1 MLVEGEEEAAADL
14 SVRRRRSASQES
26 RMKETLV
33 RQSFLG
39 PKSDEILDGI
49 LVAVIGVGGAGSH
62 VVQQLSHVGIG
73 EIDVADPDKA
83 ELSNLN
89 RLVGATRSDALKA
102 RRKTEIAARRAK
114 AVNPAVRIRSF
125 PVKWQEAMSE
135 LRDADIIVICVDR
148 YSERAQIEAFARR
161 YLIPC
166 IDIGMDVHAIGDH
179 FAIAGQVALSMP
191 GDMCFKCM
199 AIITEDD
206 LAKEQYGAAGGN
218 PQVVWSNG
226 VLASIAVG
234 LLVEMVTPW
243 FRLGASSI
251 VLRYDGNAQTV
262 APDDAVEHIRGRE
275 CQHFPAS
282 GVGDPH
288 PFWIAHDSP

>member
-1 MLVEGEEEAAADL
+1 
-14 SVRRRRSASQES
+14 
-26 RMKETLV
+26 MKETLI

-39 PKSDEILDGI
+39 SNSDEILDSI
-49 LVAVIGVGGAGSH
+49 FVAALGLGGAGSH

-73 EIDVADPDKA
+73 SIVGADPDTA

-89 RLVGATRSDALKA
+89 RLVGATHRDAVKGK
-102 RRKTEIAARRAK
+102 RKTDIAARRAT
-114 AVNPAVRIRSF
+114 AVNPDLRVKRF
-125 PVKWQEAMSE
+125 PVKWQEAMAE
-135 LRDADIIVICVDR
+135 LRDADIIVSCVDS

-166 IDIGMDVHAIGDH
+166 IDIGMDVHEVGDH
-179 FAIAGQVALSMP
+179 FAISGQVGLSMP
-191 GDMCFKCM
+191 GDLCFKCM
-199 AIITEDD
+199 GIITEDD

-243 FRLGASSI
+243 FRSS
-251 VLRYDGNAQTV
+251 VSSTLLRYDGNAQTI
-262 APDDAVEHIRGRE
+262 APDTAVEHIRGKK
-275 CQHFPAS
+275 CPHFPS
-282 GVGDPH
+282 SDVGDPH
-288 PFWIAHDSP
+288 ALWNAGPTS